1 MNNIVKDSQ
10 QEEDSIIVQKNQI
23 QKDRILAMLKMQG
36 CRITRQ
42 RKMLLDIIL
51 EGDCSSCKEI
61 YYKASEADSGIG
73 IATVYR
79 MVNILEDLG
88 AISRRN
94 MYRVREDE
102 AISWPHDCVIAF
114 NDGTRIELSERE
126 WNEVVCKGLRISGYP
141 SSSKILSVTA
151 RLSESVL

>member
-1 MNNIVKDSQ
+1 MNKYVKDSQ
-10 QEEDSIIVQKNQI
+10 QEEDSIIIKKNQI
-23 QKDRILAMLKMQG
+23 QKERILAQLRMQG

-61 YYKASEADSGIG
+61 YYKATEADSGIG

-94 MYRVREDE
+94 MYRVNEKD
-102 AISWPHDCVIAF
+102 ALSWSGGCVIEF
-114 NDGTRIELSERE
+114 DDGSKIELSGRE
-126 WNEVVCKGLRISGYP
+126 WTEVVRKGLCTSGYP
-141 SSSKILSVTA
+141 ASNRILSVTA
-151 RLSESVL
+151 RPSESFS